1 MNFAEH
7 KPIYLQIADH
17 IFEKI
22 INGNYQQGE
31 RLSSIREL
39 SGQLGVNPNT
49 VMRTYD
55 FLKMQGIIFD
65 KRGVGFF
72 IAEDAVKKVKKI
84 YKDEF
89 YENELPEIIKKIK
102 LLDIDLEELKLKIES
117 KLNDK

>member
-1 MNFAEH
+1 MNFSEH
-7 KPIYLQIADH
+7 KPIYLQIADR

-22 INGNYQQGE
+22 INGELKEEE
-31 RLSSIREL
+31 RISSIREL
-39 SGQLGVNPNT
+39 GGQIGVNPNT
-49 VMRTYD
+49 VMRTYE

-72 IAEDAVKKVKKI
+72 IAKDALKKVKKI

-102 LLDIDLEELKLKIES
+102 LLDIDLDELTKKIET
-117 KLNDK
+117 KINEK